1 MAAITAIAAIEIARM
16 IISVLL
22 LWSFVEV
29 FVVVGVGEGN

>member
-1 MAAITAIAAIEIARM
+1 MAAITAIAAIEIAMM

-22 LWSFVEV
+22 PSSFDEV